1 MKAKPV
7 LYFIAAAAIAFFA
20 ASYRFY
26 DSAHTIGLIKA
37 SGGEARHPIVLDP
50 GLDRYTVIATASVIP
65 PYRGDIRI
73 AVEGLPGMDWQLHN
87 SVPAIDLSPWRHP
100 ELRDN
105 ILYDVQPKDR
115 LALWLVMQPTAGA
128 PAVTAAPTAAVTA
141 AASPSTAAGDCCVA
155 ASPPAEHTGHSR
167 TESATKATPA
177 GPLLAFY
184 DLRSG
189 NRVLTIPITFRG
201 KGGDHGVV
209 H

>member
-1 MKAKPV
+1 MKVKPV

-37 SGGEARHPIVLDP
+37 SGGEARHPIVLDR

-73 AVEGLPGMDWQLHN
+73 AVEGLPEMDWQLYN
-87 SVPAIDLSPWRHP
+87 SEPAINLSPWRQP
-100 ELRDN
+100 QLRGN

-115 LALWLVMQPTAGA
+115 LALWLVLQPTGK
-128 PAVTAAPTAAVTA
+128 A
-141 AASPSTAAGDCCVA
+141 AALPATPATKPATAVAGGSDCCVA
-155 ASPPAEHTGHSR
+155 ASPPAEHAGHTRS
-167 TESATKATPA
+167 EVATKTAPA

-189 NRVLTIPITFRG
+189 NRVLTIPITFRAQ
-201 KGGDHGVV
+201 GGDHAVS